1 MLNTTDNKWKSALPY
16 VLALALALAVPL
28 FIDNAYIMHLVIMT
42 CVWGVVVNNWNLT
55 LGYGGMFHIAQ
66 LSLFAVGGYMSGI
79 LIKQMMISPWW
90 GLLVGGVFAALT
102 SLVIGLPALRV
113 KGIYLI
119 LLTYA
124 FHFGIKELTDHF
136 REFTGGSMGLVVPG
150 FRIGGTLLKNW
161 QLYYVILALLI
172 ISFAVNRAVI
182 RSYVGKALMAV
193 RDSEVLANST
203 GINPYKY
210 KLITFVLAAFLSGVA
225 GAFYASYLS
234 VIGTEIFS
242 FTLIVNALG
251 MIVIG
256 GMGTLFGPI
265 IGSFII
271 TFFMEIFSGLE
282 HYRPIMVGTVIIV
295 VLLFAPN
302 GLVQEGISR
311 LEKWKDKVRSKST
324 PKGVKS
330 E

>member
-1 MLNTTDNKWKSALPY
+1 MLKIDIGNRKKMLFYIVLVAL
-16 VLALALALAVPL
+16 LLSVPL
-28 FIDNAYIMHLVIMT
+28 FIKNAYIMHLVIMT

-66 LSLFAVGGYMSGI
+66 ITLFAVGGYMSGI
-79 LIKQMMISPWW
+79 FINQLMISPWL
-90 GLLVGGVFAALT
+90 GLLIGGIFAALM

-119 LLTYA
+119 LLTFV
-124 FHFGIKELTDHF
+124 FHYGVKEMTDHF
-136 REFTGGSMGLVVPG
+136 REFTGGSMGLSVAKFSIAGVA
-150 FRIGGTLLKNW
+150 LKNT
-161 QLYYVILALLI
+161 QLYYVILAILALSLLLNYM
-172 ISFAVNRAVI
+172 VV
-182 RSYVGKALMAV
+182 RSYIGKALMAI
-193 RDSEVLANST
+193 RDSDVLANST
-203 GINPYKY
+203 GINPYKF
-210 KLITFVLAAFLSGVA
+210 KLMTFVMAAFVSGVA

-242 FTLIVNALG
+242 FSLIVNALG

-265 IGSFII
+265 VGSFII

-282 HYRPIMVGTVIIV
+282 DYRPILVGSVIIL

-302 GLVQEGISR
+302 GLIQEGTKRWDQWKKHRKRKSGE
-311 LEKWKDKVRSKST
+311 LE
-324 PKGVKS
+324 VK
-330 E
+330 

>member
-1 MLNTTDNKWKSALPY
+1 MLKTTDNNRKLLLFYILMVLSL
-16 VLALALALAVPL
+16 LALPL
-28 FIDNAYIMHLVIMT
+28 FIKNAYIMHLVIMT

-66 LSLFAVGGYMSGI
+66 ISLFAVGGYMSGI
-79 LIKQMMISPWW
+79 FINELMISPWL
-90 GLLVGGVFAALT
+90 GLLVGGIFAALV
-102 SLVIGLPALRV
+102 SLIIGLPALRV

-124 FHFGIKELTDHF
+124 FHYGIKELTDHF
-136 REFTGGSMGLVVPG
+136 REITGGSMGLVVPR
-150 FRIGGTLLKNW
+150 FRMAGVALQNW
-161 QLYYVILALLI
+161 QLYYVILALL
-172 ISFAVNRAVI
+172 AVSVLLNWMVV
-182 RSYVGKALMAV
+182 RSYIGKALMAI
-193 RDSEVLANST
+193 RDSDILANST
-203 GINPYKY
+203 GINPYKF
-210 KLITFVLAAFLSGVA
+210 KLMTFVMAAFVSGVA

-256 GMGTLFGPI
+256 GMGTLLGPM

-282 HYRPIMVGTVIIV
+282 DYRPILVGAVIIL
-295 VLLFAPN
+295 VLLFAPD
-302 GLVQEGISR
+302 GLIQEGNKRWERWKSR
-311 LEKWKDKVRSKST
+311 GKK
-324 PKGVKS
+324 KS
-330 E
+330 EELEV

>member
-1 MLNTTDNKWKSALPY
+1 MLKTGIENRKKMLFYIVMVAL
-16 VLALALALAVPL
+16 LLSVPL
-28 FIDNAYIMHLVIMT
+28 FIKNAYIMHLVIMT

-66 LSLFAVGGYMSGI
+66 ITLFAVGGYMSGI
-79 LIKQMMISPWW
+79 FINELMISPWI
-90 GLLVGGVFAALT
+90 GLLIGGVFAALM

-113 KGIYLI
+113 QGIYLI
-119 LLTYA
+119 LLTFA
-124 FHFGIKELTDHF
+124 FHFGVKEMTDHF
-136 REFTGGSMGLVVPG
+136 REFTGGSMGLTVSR
-150 FRIGGTLLKNW
+150 FRIAGEVLTNA
-161 QLYYVILALLI
+161 QLYYVILAILALSLLLNYM
-172 ISFAVNRAVI
+172 VV
-182 RSYVGKALMAV
+182 RSYIGKALMAI
-193 RDSEVLANST
+193 RDSDVLANST
-203 GINPYKY
+203 GINPYKF
-210 KLITFVLAAFLSGVA
+210 KLMTFVMAAFVSGVA

-242 FTLIVNALG
+242 FSLIVNALG

-265 IGSFII
+265 VGSFII

-282 HYRPIMVGTVIIV
+282 DYRPILVGSVIIL

-302 GLVQEGISR
+302 GLIQEGTKRWEYWKQHRKRRSEE
-311 LEKWKDKVRSKST
+311 LEV
-324 PKGVKS
+324 